1 MKAMKYWMEQ
11 SGIEFPQEGDEFHRV
26 AAIYYMSNMGTLK
39 DGKFGFIEGKLVSA
53 RITCEVDGYNNMNL
67 VEQRDFYEAIERK
80 M

>member
-1 MKAMKYWMEQ
+1 MKYWMEQ

-39 DGKFGFIEGKLVSA
+39 DGKLGFIEGKLVSYK
-53 RITCEVDGYNNMNL
+53 ITYEFNGFNNMNL
-67 VEQRDFYEAIERK
+67 VEQRELFEAIESK